1 MLGSWSPRRSL
12 SAEELA
18 RLNAFDFLDAIADF
32 ITHDSPHYASLF
44 VLDVL
49 QAVERLSRFREMGRI
64 VPETNN
70 PSIREILFGNYRI
83 VYRLK
88 LDTPE
93 ILTIYHGSRIL
104 DPNRLK

>member
-1 MLGSWSPRRSL
+1 M
-12 SAEELA
+12 AEVRWTPQA
-18 RLNAFDFLDAIADF
+18 ADDLDAIADF
-32 ITHDSPHYASLF
+32 IARDSPHYASLF

-49 QAVERLSRFREMGRI
+49 QAVERLNQFQGIGRI

-70 PSIREILFGNYRI
+70 PNIREILLGNYRI

-88 LDTPE
+88 SDTPE
-93 ILTIYHGSRIL
+93 ILTIYHGSRLL